1 MQEKSLQICVGYL
14 LYIVKTC
21 AQDTILQGWAKNDWG
36 AVAEWLPELRMG

>member
-1 MQEKSLQICVGYL
+1 MQEKKLTDLRGVSSVHS
-14 LYIVKTC
+14 KTY